1 MKRIHE
7 YYAIMSLLTIILA
20 ASTACDAWDI
30 WRHGVDINKWLPGL
44 FPVAIVFFMFAA
56 KWVYRRSGAPKI
68 RRG

>member
-7 YYAIMSLLTIILA
+7 YYAMMSLLTIILA

-44 FPVAIVFFMFAA
+44 FPVAMIAIMFTVRA
-56 KWVYRRSGAPKI
+56 VYRRSGTPET
-68 RRG
+68 RG